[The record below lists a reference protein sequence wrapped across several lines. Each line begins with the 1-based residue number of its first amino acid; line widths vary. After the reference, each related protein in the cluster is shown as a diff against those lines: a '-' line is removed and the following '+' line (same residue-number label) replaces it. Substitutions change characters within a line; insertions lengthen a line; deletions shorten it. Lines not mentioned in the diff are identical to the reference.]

1 MPLLIGID
9 GADGVGKSSLASWL
23 AWQLGMPTVHLDF
36 YLIHGS
42 EPLAWMVKEID
53 RMIGQ
58 TQVVGTTPSQAGGD
72 VSVNVRV
79 VGTGAPP
86 AIVSAIRL
94 APASRAFSISS
105 LTAAAGRSTT
115 SPAAT

>member
-1 MPLLIGID
+1 MIKSLLPRSHELLQELQKRLGPSRSPLLIGID

-58 TQVVGTTPSQAGGD
+58 RIDWERPMIIAWTYPLMFWRQVD
-72 VSVNVRV
+72 C
-79 VGTGAPP
+79 
-86 AIVSAIRL
+86 
-94 APASRAFSISS
+94 
-105 LTAAAGRSTT
+105 
-115 SPAAT
+115 